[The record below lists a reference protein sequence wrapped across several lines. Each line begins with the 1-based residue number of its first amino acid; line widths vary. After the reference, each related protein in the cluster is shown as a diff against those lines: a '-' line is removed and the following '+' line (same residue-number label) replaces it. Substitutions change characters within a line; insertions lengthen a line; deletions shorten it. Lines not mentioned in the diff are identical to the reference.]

1 MGSYSMDELQILGWA
16 KSSFKFFLTSYG
28 KPKQSFW
35 PTQYITLR
43 ERSMITYSVIPF
55 TLSRI
60 LRCSA
65 FSMVQLTSIH
75 DYWKNH
81 SFD

>member
-35 PTQYITLR
+35 PTQYITLS

-55 TLSRI
+55 T
-60 LRCSA
+60 
-65 FSMVQLTSIH
+65 
-75 DYWKNH
+75 
-81 SFD
+81 